1 MTKRINCRFCDQHW
15 EIPDDWD
22 SPNPEI
28 CALCRLERG
37 MYRVVDG
44 AVEFDKTHD
53 KEVIEQ
59 EDDRHKNIGKEGFAR
74 Y

>member
-1 MTKRINCRFCDQHW
+1 MKRIHCAFCNNHW
-15 EIPDDWD
+15 DVADDWD
-22 SPNPEI
+22 CPNPDICIACRIEKNMYEI
-28 CALCRLERG
+28 
-37 MYRVVDG
+37 VDG
-44 AVEFDKTHD
+44 HLEFDKTHD